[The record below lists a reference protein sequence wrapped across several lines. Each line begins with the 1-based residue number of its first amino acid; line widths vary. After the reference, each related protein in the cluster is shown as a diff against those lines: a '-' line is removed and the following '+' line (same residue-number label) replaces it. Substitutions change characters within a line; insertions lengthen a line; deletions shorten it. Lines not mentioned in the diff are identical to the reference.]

1 MVWRSSFSQRYR
13 VGGENFVSKDLK
25 EVEKFIIH
33 AEGKP
38 TDFGLAPQQDL
49 WVRLGF
55 RASNSLSVA
64 FILALASLHPRNITN
79 GASIDVEIALSHFN
93 KKEFHHIFP
102 RNYLK
107 SNKVKGEH
115 NAIANL
121 CMLAASENKTISD
134 NDPHEYI
141 PSALPRLAPSRRMRY
156 SRQTPCQNR
165 QASIMRRLPMN
176 RF

>member
-1 MVWRSSFSQRYR
+1 V
-13 VGGENFVSKDLK
+13 
-25 EVEKFIIH
+25 
-33 AEGKP
+33 
-38 TDFGLAPQQDL
+38 APQQDL
-49 WVRLGF
+49 WVRLSF

-121 CMLAASENKTISD
+121 CILAASENKTISD

-141 PSALPRLAPSRRMRY
+141 PKCIASLGAVAADEIFASNALPKPSSFDY
-156 SRQTPCQNR
+156 AK
-165 QASIMRRLPMN
+165 ASYESFLSQRAKLISSIVDKLCE
-176 RF
+176 